1 MVDIMYNPK
10 EINIFKAMLLVIMP
24 NNKLM
29 QLSNKYIGNFAKAS
43 VNIYCNKF
51 IVSIDC
57 EK

>member
-1 MVDIMYNPK
+1 MYNPK

-29 QLSNKYIGNFAKAS
+29 QLSNKYIGNFDKAT

-57 EK
+57 EN